1 MVESFEDE
9 ISDIE
14 EHTGSTEV
22 KQGKDRTGD
31 SVVSD
36 MGQTTWRKSGSEQGG
51 G

>member
-1 MVESFEDE
+1 MVEGFEDE

-14 EHTGSTEV
+14 EHTESTEV
-22 KQGKDRTGD
+22 KQGKDCAGG

-36 MGQTTWRKSGSEQGG
+36 MGHITWRKIGSEQGG